1 MYLIDTSV
9 WIDFFKQKKTKQV
22 KYFEKIIDE
31 NANFGLTNI
40 IYQEILQGAATLKDF
55 NTLHEYLS
63 TQLFYEEENQG
74 SYRLAAK
81 LYLDC
86 RKKGLTIRS
95 TVDCLIAQIAIEN
108 KLTLLHNDK
117 DYNYIQKIQ
126 PKLKLLH

>member
-9 WIDFFKQKKTKQV
+9 WIDFLKQKNTQQV

-31 NANFGLTNI
+31 DTSFGLTNI

-63 TQLFYEEENQG
+63 TQLFYEEESHE
-74 SYRLAAK
+74 SYQQAAK
-81 LYLDC
+81 LYFNC

-95 TVDCLIAQIAIEN
+95 TIDCLIAQIAIEN

-117 DYNYIQKIQ
+117 DFEHIQKVQ
-126 PKLKLLH
+126 PALKLLH